1 MSETFNV
8 LFIGDVVGE
17 QSVKA
22 LDKKIDS
29 LVNKYSSD
37 FIIVNGENVWN
48 GKGLNEDEANDIF
61 AMGADVIT
69 TGNHIWEN
77 WKSRPLLATN
87 PKVLRPY
94 NYPTGNPGRG
104 YVITESKKGLP
115 VGVLQ
120 LQGRSFM
127 QTIDCPYRG
136 AESALHYIQPKA
148 KIIIV
153 DFHAETTA
161 EKIALGWHLDG
172 KVSAIVGTHTHIQT
186 ADAQILPEG
195 TAYITDVGM
204 TGPYDSIL
212 GLKKEIGL
220 KRALLQTAHKYEVA
234 EGAVSIAGVAIEIDI
249 ETGKANK
256 IESFMTP
263 EFKTSRK

>member
-1 MSETFNV
+1 MSDTLKV

-22 LDKKIDS
+22 LADNIGAIIE
-29 LVNKYSSD
+29 KYSSD

-48 GKGLNEDEANDIF
+48 GKGLNEDEAKDIF
-61 AMGADVIT
+61 DLGADVIT

-77 WKSRPLLATN
+77 WKSRPLLAAN

-104 YVITESKKGLP
+104 YAIVDSKKGVP
-115 VGVLQ
+115 VAVLQ

-127 QTIDCPYRG
+127 QTIDCPFRG
-136 AESALHYIQPKA
+136 ADSAMHYIQPKA
-148 KIIIV
+148 KITII

-161 EKIALGWHLDG
+161 EKVGLGWHLDG
-172 KVSAIVGTHTHIQT
+172 KVSAIIGTHTHIQT

-204 TGPYDSIL
+204 TGPYDSVL
-212 GLKKEIGL
+212 GLKKDIGL

-234 EGAVSIAGVAIEIDI
+234 EGPVSIAGVSIEIDI
-249 ETGKANK
+249 ESGLANS
-256 IESFMTP
+256 IESFMYP
-263 EFKTSRK
+263 NFNKIRK